1 MASHLF
7 IDSATLYDS
16 VDCFDQSM
24 LENVIDY

>member
-7 IDSATLYDS
+7 IDSATLYGS
-16 VDCFDQSM
+16 VDWFVQSM